1 MNLLSI
7 HIPGLLAM
15 LVAALLAVGCGTA
28 RQAASAGDA
37 ESQALLARL
46 RQSYAATPNL
56 SVNGDLKVSGAT
68 VWFDALVRGRDS
80 LKINLIGPFGVPLG
94 ALSATPDAF
103 LFLDAQLG
111 EAFEGR
117 PDRES
122 FGKLLMMELEYEEV
136 VSMLRGE
143 LPRFPEP
150 GTYTA
155 TKNDDIITY
164 EVRSPR
170 MLERFTIDME
180 DATLQN
186 YSRSRIMGDEVQE
199 ELAITYND
207 YQPLSGR
214 PFPRRGLVDVG
225 GGQQKITIKAERVRD
240 QIDPD
245 RSCALDLPPGIDRR
259 RL

>member
-1 MNLLSI
+1 MKLPSI
-7 HIPGLLAM
+7 HLPGIFALLA
-15 LVAALLAVGCGTA
+15 AALLAAGCSAA
-28 RQAASAGDA
+28 RQAASAGET
-37 ESQALLARL
+37 ESQELLARL
-46 RQSYAATPNL
+46 RRSYAATPNL

-68 VWFDALVRGRDS
+68 VWFDAIVRGRDS
-80 LKINLIGPFGVPLG
+80 LKINLIGPFGVPVG
-94 ALSATPDAF
+94 ALGATPDAF
-103 LFLDAQLG
+103 VFLDAQLG

-122 FGKLLMMELEYEEV
+122 FGKLLMMELEYDE
-136 VSMLRGE
+136 MIAMIRGE

-155 TKNDDIITY
+155 LKNDDVITY
-164 EVRSPR
+164 EIHGPR
-170 MLERFTIDME
+170 TLERFTIDIE

-186 YSRSRIMGDEVQE
+186 YSRARIMGDAVQE
-199 ELAITYND
+199 ELSITYSD
-207 YQPLSGR
+207 YQSLSGR
-214 PFPRRGLVDVG
+214 PFPRRGLVNVG
-225 GGQQKITIKAERVRD
+225 GGQQRITIKAERVRD

>member
-1 MNLLSI
+1 MKLLSI
-7 HIPGLLAM
+7 HSSGTLAI
-15 LVAALLAVGCGTA
+15 LAAALLAAGCSTP

-37 ESQALLARL
+37 ESQEVLARL
-46 RQSYAATPNL
+46 RQSYATTPNL

-80 LKINLIGPFGVPLG
+80 LKITLIGPFGVPVG

-103 LFLDAQLG
+103 LFLDAQQG
-111 EAFEGR
+111 DAYEGR

-122 FGKLLMMELEYEEV
+122 FGKLLMMELEYEEMI
-136 VSMLRGE
+136 SMLRGE

-155 TKNDDIITY
+155 VKTDDIITY
-164 EVRSPR
+164 EVRTPR
-170 MLERFTIDME
+170 TLERFTIDIE

-186 YSRSRIMGDEVQE
+186 YSRARLTGDATQE
-199 ELAITYND
+199 ELAITYSD
-207 YQPLSGR
+207 YQPLGRR
-214 PFPRRGLVDVG
+214 PFPRRGLVDIG
-225 GGQQKITIKAERVRD
+225 GGQQKVTIKVERVRD

-245 RSCALDLPPGIDRR
+245 RSCTLDIPPGIDRR